1 MHHTYRPHER
11 TGMSMQASSVHA
23 CGDAVSNVGMAS
35 EVTLLASLLQWQNM
49 NGVRPLKVIH
59 EALSAVTFENP

>member
-1 MHHTYRPHER
+1 MLQDSRIDGVIAYAWNLVGCVLSMHHTYRPHER

-35 EVTLLASLLQWQNM
+35 EVTLLASL
-49 NGVRPLKVIH
+49 
-59 EALSAVTFENP
+59 

>member
-35 EVTLLASLLQWQNM
+35 EVTLLASLLQ
-49 NGVRPLKVIH
+49 
-59 EALSAVTFENP
+59 